1 MGIRSEPVKSVS
13 KTAHCMTFTSLKDV
27 RTVEEASLEVLWGER
42 VMSRVIHTYC
52 DCCGREITGELHE
65 PELFVSMT
73 IHKNPE
79 IHFCFDCARLLL
91 DAWWK
96 EVRRIRDEGLVEVK
110 GRKKK

>member
-1 MGIRSEPVKSVS
+1 
-13 KTAHCMTFTSLKDV
+13 
-27 RTVEEASLEVLWGER
+27 
-42 VMSRVIHTYC
+42 MSRVTHIYC

-73 IHKNPE
+73 IHKNNE
-79 IHFCFDCARLLL
+79 LHFCFDCARLLL

-96 EVRRIRDEGLVEVK
+96 EARRIRDEGLVEVK